1 MIRPAGSL
9 EVYKQKQNILFIFE
23 SVEHK
28 MFKVTWARLCVCRAY
43 ARPSARA
50 YARPSVRVGRMH
62 GRVLGRMH
70 GRVCVSGVCTAECA
84 CGAYARPSARVGRM
98 HGRVRVSSV
107 CTAECSGV
115 CTAWRSVTTTW
126 TGVRVKRMHGRVLG
140 RMRSLAVR
148 DNGLDGRATR
158 WFVSPRPGYSFCTT
172 RMGAR
177 LGLVVVHDLVGTRP
191 RFGRDA
197 YGLNFMGMIEPC
209 GWFFRN
215 VHMQLKVNA
224 CN

>member
-1 MIRPAGSL
+1 M
-9 EVYKQKQNILFIFE
+9 
-23 SVEHK
+23 
-28 MFKVTWARLCVCRAY
+28 TWARLC
-43 ARPSARA
+43 
-50 YARPSVRVGRMH
+50 
-62 GRVLGRMH
+62 GRVL
-70 GRVCVSGVCTAECA
+70 VSGVCTAECA
-84 CGAYARPSARVGRM
+84 CRAHARPSARVCARPSARVGRL
-98 HGRVRVSSV
+98 HGRVLG
-107 CTAECSGV
+107 CSGV
-115 CTAWRSVTTTW
+115 CTAECACRAR
-126 TGVRVKRMHGRVLG
+126 GA
-140 RMRSLAVR
+140 AVR
-148 DNGLDGRATR
+148 DDGLDERAAR
-158 WFVSPRPGYSFCTT
+158 RFVRPRLGYSFCTT

>member
-1 MIRPAGSL
+1 MVRPAGSL

-23 SVEHK
+23 SVEHR
-28 MFKVTWARLCVCRAY
+28 MFKVTWARLWVCSGVCTAECACRAY
-43 ARPSARA
+43 ARPSAR
-50 YARPSVRVGRMH
+50 VERVH
-62 GRVLGRMH
+62 GGVLGRMH
-70 GRVCVSGVCTAECA
+70 G
-84 CGAYARPSARVGRM
+84 P
-98 HGRVRVSSV
+98 
-107 CTAECSGV
+107 
-115 CTAWRSVTTTW
+115 
-126 TGVRVKRMHGRVLG
+126 
-140 RMRSLAVR
+140 AVR
-148 DNGLDGRATR
+148 DNGLDGRAAR

-197 YGLNFMGMIEPC
+197 RIGCTRAKLFGHDRTMWLG
-209 GWFFRN
+209 FRN

>member
-1 MIRPAGSL
+1 MG
-9 EVYKQKQNILFIFE
+9 
-23 SVEHK
+23 
-28 MFKVTWARLCVCRAY
+28 
-43 ARPSARA
+43 
-50 YARPSVRVGRMH
+50 
-62 GRVLGRMH
+62 VL
-70 GRVCVSGVCTAECA
+70 
-84 CGAYARPSARVGRM
+84 GRM

-115 CTAWRSVTTTW
+115 CTARRSVTTAW
-126 TGVRVKRMHGRVLG
+126 TGVRVERMHGRVLG

-148 DNGLDGRATR
+148 DNGLDGRAAR

-197 YGLNFMGMIEPC
+197 RIGCTRAKLYGHDRAMWLG
-209 GWFFRN
+209 FRN